1 MLASLCRRLA
11 LAARVLVNGQAP
23 SVIETDIPAITP
35 QEVAEAKDFFPLEK
49 FFIFGHAR
57 SGTTLLVRL
66 VRLHPQVY
74 CNYQAHFFTRPPL
87 LQSLVSDPQVRAWL
101 GRRSNRWNR
110 GKDLSPAVLRAVA
123 DFILERDARRE
134 GKTIVGDKSP
144 SSLLNGEAVRL
155 MHKVY
160 PDASLVYIVRDGRD
174 TVVSHRFQTFI
185 DASQHLSSEDLHIRE
200 AFIRNPEPFLRGEQS
215 IFTEKAIR
223 WGAEGWAKN
232 ASESDAMARDLYADR
247 YLSLRYDHL
256 LAQPPVE
263 MHRVWAFLG
272 ADPNLAGLPQAL
284 EAELARNP
292 DADWQ
297 MQKAG
302 RLVEPLE
309 KGKQGSWRQLFTS
322 RDREIFKSIAGQTLI
337 DWGFEQNLTW

>member
-1 MLASLCRRLA
+1 VAMSHLHFDHAGGLLRADGSRAFPRATIVAQRAEWEVALGDNPRLVASYVQPELA
-11 LAARVLVNGQAP
+11 L
-23 SVIETDIPAITP
+23 
-35 QEVAEAKDFFPLEK
+35 
-49 FFIFGHAR
+49 
-57 SGTTLLVRL
+57 
-66 VRLHPQVY
+66 
-74 CNYQAHFFTRPPL
+74 
-87 LQSLVSDPQVRAWL
+87 
-101 GRRSNRWNR
+101 
-110 GKDLSPAVLRAVA
+110 
-123 DFILERDARRE
+123 
-134 GKTIVGDKSP
+134 
-144 SSLLNGEAVRL
+144 
-155 MHKVY
+155 
-160 PDASLVYIVRDGRD
+160 VRD
-174 TVVSHRFQTFI
+174 
-185 DASQHLSSEDLHIRE
+185 
-200 AFIRNPEPFLRGEQS
+200 
-215 IFTEKAIR
+215 

-297 MQKAG
+297 RQKAG